1 MISAGPV
8 IRKWLED
15 VVQPTGIC
23 AAQVA
28 SLLLCFGVMDLL
40 LQVNTGRVTPEV
52 LAAAI
57 ASHYAAHIVA
67 YGYELFVPKHHYML
81 HIPRQL
87 AMFTFLIACFVHER
101 KHKIVKRWALP
112 LCTGNNRD
120 FERSLLE
127 ECTVAH
133 MESLKEPLLKPTLRE
148 TAAACPNAVAA
159 LRSHGFAS
167 AESARTGRF
176 LRVQGRTIA
185 MGDVGFYRGSGHN
198 DIRVGEV
205 YYHVILG
212 DQLLAV
218 VSHWPLKE
226 GTSKWKKVIV
236 TNNMTIVPSAW
247 LLQSVIYA
255 PAAVGNKATVLMPA
269 EA

>member
-1 MISAGPV
+1 
-8 IRKWLED
+8 
-15 VVQPTGIC
+15 
-23 AAQVA
+23 
-28 SLLLCFGVMDLL
+28 
-40 LQVNTGRVTPEV
+40 
-52 LAAAI
+52 LAI
-57 ASHYAAHIVA
+57 
-67 YGYELFVPKHHYML
+67 FK
-81 HIPRQL
+81 
-87 AMFTFLIACFVHER
+87 FLIACFVHER

-112 LCTGNNRD
+112 LCTGNKRD

-133 MESLKEPLLKPTLRE
+133 MESLKEPLLKPSLLQ
-148 TAAACPNAVAA
+148 TADACPNVVDA
-159 LRSHGFAS
+159 LRLHRYAS

-185 MGDVGFYRGSGHN
+185 MGDVVLYRGSGHN

-218 VSHWPLKE
+218 VSHWPLKH

-247 LLQSVIYA
+247 LLQSVIYT